1 MILMKKKSELTI
13 NKNNYSTIEG
23 LNRSS
28 DTNFD
33 LSFLGNNNSL
43 NVSNVSGTKYD

>member
-1 MILMKKKSELTI
+1 MILMKKKSEQMI

-33 LSFLGNNNSL
+33 LSFIGNNSL
-43 NVSNVSGTKYD
+43 NVSNISGTKFD